1 MAYFVGIDVSQ
12 RQVSICVLDQEG
24 KRLWRGKCLTDPAA
38 ITATLEEKVP
48 DGTMTLGLE
57 TGPLSPWLVHSLRQA
72 GHTVVCLDARA
83 VHAALSTRINKN
95 DQNDAE
101 GLAQI
106 LRIGWYRSVHVKSY
120 GAHRVRAMLGARAQ
134 LVGMVVR
141 LSNQVRG
148 ILKVFGIVVG
158 GVARRQLRQPGR
170 GACRR
175 PGRRSPR
182 SSSRCSRRGGCCG
195 RRWPAWIP
203 SCDLRPGPE
212 PTAAC

>member
-1 MAYFVGIDVSQ
+1 MAYFVGIDISQ
-12 RQVSICVLDQEG
+12 RQVSICVLDQAG

-38 ITATLEEKVP
+38 ITATLQEKVP

-106 LRIGWYRSVHVKSY
+106 LRLGWYRPVHVKSY
-120 GAHRVRAMLGARAQ
+120 AAHRVRAMLGARAQ

-148 ILKVFGIVVG
+148 ILKVFGIVVI
-158 GVARRQLRQPGR
+158 
-170 GACRR
+170 GA
-175 PGRRSPR
+175 S
-182 SSSRCSRRGGCCG
+182 
-195 RRWPAWIP
+195 
-203 SCDLRPGPE
+203 
-212 PTAAC
+212 

>member
-1 MAYFVGIDVSQ
+1 MRYFVGIDVSQ

-38 ITATLEEKVP
+38 ITATLHDKVP

-106 LRIGWYRSVHVKSY
+106 LRLGWYRPVHVKGSI
-120 GAHRVRAMLGARAQ
+120 RA
-134 LVGMVVR
+134 
-141 LSNQVRG
+141 
-148 ILKVFGIVVG
+148 
-158 GVARRQLRQPGR
+158 
-170 GACRR
+170 
-175 PGRRSPR
+175 
-182 SSSRCSRRGGCCG
+182 GC
-195 RRWPAWIP
+195 
-203 SCDLRPGPE
+203 
-212 PTAAC
+212 